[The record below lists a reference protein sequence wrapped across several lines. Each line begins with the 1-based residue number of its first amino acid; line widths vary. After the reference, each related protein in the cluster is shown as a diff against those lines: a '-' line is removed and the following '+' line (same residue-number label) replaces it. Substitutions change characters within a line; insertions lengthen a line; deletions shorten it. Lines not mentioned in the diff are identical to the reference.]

1 MAARRATVLK
11 KVVAA
16 TVAVVLVVLVFV
28 PLLREFLDGF
38 GIDEDSIDSAVST
51 IIIWVLAALLAAAI
65 YTCIVDGPRAFMRL
79 WTRRK
84 GVNPR

>member
-1 MAARRATVLK
+1 
-11 KVVAA
+11 
-16 TVAVVLVVLVFV
+16 VFV

-38 GIDEDSIDSAVST
+38 GIDEDSIDSEVST

-65 YTCIVDGPRAFMRL
+65 YTCIVDGPRALARL